1 MTRQRPPSL
10 RWFSESIGT
19 GLEIRYLCDR
29 VVFNGQSR
37 YQKIVLVDSLVHGRM
52 LFLDGICQSSA
63 NDEFIYHE
71 MLVHPAL
78 FSHPAPRAVLVVGGA
93 TGASLREI
101 FRHPGI
107 DRVVMVDID
116 GELIEIC
123 KRYATQWHEGR
134 FDDPRLE
141 LIIEDGRH
149 YLEQSSERFDCIILD
164 LSDPFD
170 SSPASLLFTREF
182 YQAVNRRLGPQGTV
196 TVQAQGI
203 SPEDT
208 AIHARIT
215 NTLKSV
221 FPVVCAYPYTLHC
234 FHRPDAHVL
243 ASRDPNWALAAL
255 VQRAE
260 ATPLP
265 LRYFSPEI
273 ARGMFN
279 LPPYLYQA
287 YETFTEILT
296 DDLMQVAGAG
306 APGGSRPVQA
316 SGTMA

>member
-1 MTRQRPPSL
+1 MKPQPSPSL
-10 RWFSESIGT
+10 LWFREPIGS
-19 GLEIRYLCDR
+19 GLEIRYLCSKL
-29 VVFNGQSR
+29 VYSGQSR
-37 YQKIVLVDSLVHGRM
+37 YQKIAFVDSLVHGRM

-78 FSHPAPRAVLVVGGA
+78 FSHPAPKAVLVVGGA

-107 DRVVMVDID
+107 ERVVMVDID

-123 KRYATQWHEGR
+123 RRFARRWHEGS

-141 LIIEDGRH
+141 LIIEDGRQ
-149 YLEQSSERFDCIILD
+149 YLERTAEVFDSVILD

-182 YQAVNRRLGPQGTV
+182 YEVVKTRLGPQGTMA
-196 TVQAQGI
+196 VQAQGI
-203 SPEDT
+203 SPEET

-215 NTLKSV
+215 NTIKRV
-221 FPVVCAYPYTLHC
+221 FPVVHPYPYTLHC

-243 ASRDPNWALAAL
+243 ASRDANWSLARL
-255 VQRAE
+255 VARAE
-260 ATPLP
+260 HTPFP
-265 LRYFSPEI
+265 LQYFSPEI

-279 LPPYLYQA
+279 LPPYLYRA

-296 DDLMQVAGAG
+296 DDLMFAEVPEIAGEPRSA
-306 APGGSRPVQA
+306 RQH
-316 SGTMA
+316 GTLA